1 MVSTPRLSGERSLM
15 LLSLS
20 ISAAFLIEGL
30 DSTIMVSAIPAIA
43 ADFGI
48 EPLRVNLAL
57 SIYLVTLAAVI
68 PASAWLADRFGAK
81 RIFLWAMGAF
91 MLMSVGAALAQD
103 LATLVA
109 MRALQA
115 VAGAL
120 MTPIGRLLLIRAAP
134 KDQLASAIAW
144 MSTPALVGPVLG
156 PLIGGYV
163 VTYLSWQWIFFVK
176 MPFGILGMIFAAR
189 LLPRDEP
196 GERYNFDL
204 WGFVACAVFL
214 GAVQLLLDQLVHVFL
229 PISAILVMIA
239 ILPVCALFYARH
251 MARREAPALDLT
263 LLKLRLFRVG
273 FFGGG
278 LSRLGFNALP
288 FLFQLQLQIGFG
300 WSAADAGWVVFIV
313 AASAIALKPMM
324 RRVLAKFG
332 FKVTLFGN
340 AMLGTVTIALIG
352 LIGPETPLAITVC
365 VVFLFGVMRSLQFN
379 TTNALLFADIP
390 RTRQSASTSLGGV
403 GQQLSMGL
411 GISVAA
417 VLVAQ
422 IQAMGV
428 TIPADAISASIF
440 VVAGLTALSGIF
452 FLGLQHADGADVSRH
467 KAYSARS

>member
-1 MVSTPRLSGERSLM
+1 M

-20 ISAAFLIEGL
+20 ISAAFLMEGL

-48 EPLRVNLAL
+48 EPLRINLAL

-68 PASAWLADRFGAK
+68 PANAWLADRFGAK

-91 MLMSVGAALAQD
+91 MLLSVGAALAQD
-103 LATLVA
+103 LTTLVV

-120 MTPIGRLLLIRAAP
+120 MTPVGRLLLIRAAP

-144 MSTPALVGPVLG
+144 MSTPALIGPVLG

-176 MPFGILGMIFAAR
+176 IPFGILGMIFAAR
-189 LLPRDEP
+189 LLPPDEP

-204 WGFVACAVFL
+204 WGFVVCAAFL
-214 GAVQLLLDQLVHVFL
+214 GAAQLLLDQLVHVFL
-229 PISAILVMIA
+229 PMPVIIA
-239 ILPVCALFYARH
+239 MVAVLPVCALSYACHMRRH
-251 MARREAPALDLT
+251 AAPVLDLT

-300 WSAADAGWVVFIV
+300 WSAADAGWIVFIV

-324 RRVLAKFG
+324 RRVLAQFG

-340 AMLGTVTIALIG
+340 AMIGAVTIALVG
-352 LIGPETPLAITVC
+352 MVEADTPLAAMVC
-365 VVFLFGVMRSLQFN
+365 IVFLFGVMRSLQFN
-379 TTNALLFADIP
+379 TTNTLLFADIP
-390 RTRQSASTSLGGV
+390 KARQSASTSLGGV

-422 IQAMGV
+422 IQSMGV
-428 TIPADAISASIF
+428 SVPAEAISASIF
-440 VVAGLTALSGIF
+440 IIAGLTAVSGLF

>member
-1 MVSTPRLSGERSLM
+1 M

-20 ISAAFLIEGL
+20 ISAAFLMEGL

-48 EPLRVNLAL
+48 EPLRINLAL

-68 PASAWLADRFGAK
+68 PASAWLADHFGAK

-103 LATLVA
+103 LTTLVL

-120 MTPIGRLLLIRAAP
+120 MTPIGRLLLIRAAS
-134 KDQLASAIAW
+134 KNQLASAIAW
-144 MSTPALVGPVLG
+144 MSTPALIGPVLG

-176 MPFGILGMIFAAR
+176 MPFGILGIIFAAR
-189 LLPRDEP
+189 LLPPDEP

-204 WGFVACAVFL
+204 LGFAICAVFL
-214 GAVQLLLDQLVHVFL
+214 GAAQLLLDQLVHVFL
-229 PISAILVMIA
+229 PVRVIMVMIA
-239 ILPVCALFYARH
+239 VLPVCVLSYALH
-251 MARREAPALDLT
+251 MRRNAAPALDLT

-324 RRVLAKFG
+324 RVVLAQFG
-332 FKVTLFGN
+332 FKMTLFGN
-340 AMLGTVTIALIG
+340 AMLGAVTIASIG
-352 LIGPETPLAITVC
+352 LVGPDTPIALTVW
-365 VVFLFGVMRSLQFN
+365 VVFLFGFMRSLQFN
-379 TTNALLFADIP
+379 TINTLLFADIP
-390 RTRQSASTSLGGV
+390 RARQSASTSLGGV

-422 IQAMGV
+422 IQAMGMSV
-428 TIPADAISASIF
+428 PAEAISASIF
-440 VVAGLTALSGIF
+440 VIAGLTAVSGLF

-467 KAYSARS
+467 KAYSARI

>member
-1 MVSTPRLSGERSLM
+1 MVSTPRLSGSAA
-15 LLSLS
+15 SCCFLS

-163 VTYLSWQWIFFVK
+163 VTYLPGSGSFCEDALRHSRHDFRSA
-176 MPFGILGMIFAAR
+176 FAATR
-189 LLPRDEP
+189 R
-196 GERYNFDL
+196 
-204 WGFVACAVFL
+204 
-214 GAVQLLLDQLVHVFL
+214 
-229 PISAILVMIA
+229 
-239 ILPVCALFYARH
+239 ARG
-251 MARREAPALDLT
+251 T
-263 LLKLRLFRVG
+263 L
-273 FFGGG
+273 
-278 LSRLGFNALP
+278 
-288 FLFQLQLQIGFG
+288 
-300 WSAADAGWVVFIV
+300 
-313 AASAIALKPMM
+313 
-324 RRVLAKFG
+324 
-332 FKVTLFGN
+332 
-340 AMLGTVTIALIG
+340 
-352 LIGPETPLAITVC
+352 
-365 VVFLFGVMRSLQFN
+365 
-379 TTNALLFADIP
+379 
-390 RTRQSASTSLGGV
+390 
-403 GQQLSMGL
+403 
-411 GISVAA
+411 
-417 VLVAQ
+417 
-422 IQAMGV
+422 
-428 TIPADAISASIF
+428 
-440 VVAGLTALSGIF
+440 
-452 FLGLQHADGADVSRH
+452 
-467 KAYSARS
+467 